1 MCAFELLASLAGQL
15 LQESEGSACS
25 NASERNHQPTIDRQ
39 DEVKPSIIEGRRRG
53 SFAESIFTDKKAPS
67 QNSDQKPL
75 LHTKTDS
82 SLEHISVSNNSNNSN
97 HLKKTEADV
106 KSETFK
112 WDSKIKNGFGRV
124 HEAGVSDYH
133 GSISADKCGLKDQL
147 KLYMSPSIIDSKTNV
162 KYPLHRKPSPIA
174 SFSKHG
180 NGIKLAYRD
189 DDDENFLRCTKISTK
204 SRAFRS
210 PRRIAHQRIKNLLSS
225 KYWKVAPKLKECDL
239 SRSGKLA

>member
-15 LQESEGSACS
+15 LQESESSACS
-25 NASERNHQPTIDRQ
+25 NASEGNHQPTIDRQ
-39 DEVKPSIIEGRRRG
+39 DEVKPSIIEGSRRG
-53 SFAESIFTDKKAPS
+53 SFAESIFTDKKAS

-75 LHTKTDS
+75 LHAKTDS
-82 SLEHISVSNNSNNSN
+82 SLEHISVSNSISSN

-112 WDSKIKNGFGRV
+112 WDSKIKNGFGRE
-124 HEAGVSDYH
+124 HETGVSDYH
-133 GSISADKCGLKDQL
+133 GSISADKCDLKEQL
-147 KLYMSPSIIDSKTNV
+147 ELYMSPAVIDSKTNV

-189 DDDENFLRCTKISTK
+189 DDDENFLRCTKVSTK

-210 PRRIAHQRIKNLLSS
+210 PRRIAHRRIKNLLSS
-225 KYWKVAPKLKECDL
+225 KYWKVAPKLKECEL